1 MASDRQTAVGSGN
14 YQVSGDGNTIVEKL
28 IVSGR
33 RPLTHS
39 LIHELLNI
47 VYSQPLPR
55 SSDYS
60 LRDPVQIH
68 EKLRFNNAEK
78 YISIIDN
85 HSDDYAQVDLVM
97 KDYPNSE
104 DIVKRLRDM
113 FIDVVDEFDENG
125 NPCVGNGNGQ
135 LDSIKSNLAD
145 TIVTDSH
152 FDAESHTAE
161 QIEQFC
167 IALIAYGIS
176 KCKILETPA

>member
-1 MASDRQTAVGSGN
+1 MVSNKQTAVGSN
-14 YQVSGDGNTIVEKL
+14 IRQVNGDHNIFVDNL
-28 IVSGR
+28 IVPGQ

-39 LIHELLNI
+39 LIHELLDI
-47 VYSQPLPR
+47 VYLQPLPR
-55 SSDYS
+55 SMGYS
-60 LRDPVQIH
+60 LQDPVQMH
-68 EKLRFNNAEK
+68 EKLHFNNAEK

-104 DIVKRLRDM
+104 EIVKRLRDM

-125 NPCVGNGNGQ
+125 SPCVGNGNGQ

-152 FDAESHTAE
+152 FNADSHTAE

-176 KCKILETPA
+176 KCKILETPD

>member
-1 MASDRQTAVGSGN
+1 MATDRQTAVGNGI
-14 YQVSGDGNTIVEKL
+14 YQVNGNGNTIVGKL
-28 IVSGR
+28 TVSGQ

-47 VYSQPLPR
+47 VCSQPLPR
-55 SSDYS
+55 SADYS
-60 LRDPVQIH
+60 LRNPVQIH
-68 EKLRFNNAEK
+68 EKLRFNNAQK

-85 HSDDYAQVDLVM
+85 HSDDYAQVDLMM

-113 FIDVVDEFDENG
+113 FLDVADFDEDG
-125 NPCVGNGNGQ
+125 ALCVGNGNDQ
-135 LDSIKSNLAD
+135 LDSIKSNLVE
-145 TIVTDSH
+145 TIVVDPH
-152 FDAESHTAE
+152 FDADRHTTE